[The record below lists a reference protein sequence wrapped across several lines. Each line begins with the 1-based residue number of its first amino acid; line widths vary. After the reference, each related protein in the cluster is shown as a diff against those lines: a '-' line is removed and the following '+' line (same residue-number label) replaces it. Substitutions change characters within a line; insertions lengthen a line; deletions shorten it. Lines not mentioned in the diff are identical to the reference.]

1 MTTIVRP
8 PGPGSALTGRRRAFL
23 DDPTGFLLGLHRE
36 YGDVVY
42 FRVGLRDNYLLSHP
56 DDVKDVL
63 VTNQQRFHKGPA
75 LGDGLQLIGENLFT
89 IEGDTHR
96 RHRKLIQ
103 PAFHRQRLIGFA
115 DVMVEESLAL
125 AGSIR
130 EGEGRDIAVDM
141 AHVTLGV
148 VMRSL
153 FGTEMSAEARTQVT
167 DFVRV
172 LLGGW
177 FGRTSV
183 RRTTVG
189 SEDYQAA
196 LRETDSIVVELI
208 RERREL
214 PGDHHDLLAILM
226 EAQDEDGSTF
236 SDQEVRD
243 EIAALIAAGHET
255 TSNALTWAW
264 YLLSQNPEAE
274 ARMHREIDE
283 VLGDRLPGPEDV
295 RALPYVEMV
304 FSEALRLIPPIWA
317 IDRTVVED
325 HHVGGYL
332 IPAGSVVF
340 TSPYVV
346 HQDPRWYP
354 EPERFKPERWTSELR
369 RSRPRFSYF
378 PFGGGHRVCIG
389 ESFATMEAVLILAT
403 LGRRWRLRLE
413 PGHPVETEALI
424 TLRPKH
430 GMRMIPERRV
440 EAS

>member
-1 MTTIVRP
+1 
-8 PGPGSALTGRRRAFL
+8 
-23 DDPTGFLLGLHRE
+23 
-36 YGDVVY
+36 VY

-56 DDVKDVL
+56 DDVRDVL

-125 AGSIR
+125 ARSIR

-189 SEDYQAA
+189 SEGYQAA
-196 LRETDSIVVELI
+196 LREADSIVVEMI
-208 RERREL
+208 HERREH

-283 VLGDRLPGPEDV
+283 VLGDRLPAPEDV

-354 EPERFKPERWTSELR
+354 EPERFEPERWTSELR

-389 ESFATMEAVLILAT
+389 ESFATMEAILILAT

>member
-23 DDPTGFLLGLHRE
+23 DDPTGFLLGLQRE

-189 SEDYQAA
+189 SEGYQAA
-196 LRETDSIVVELI
+196 LRETDSIVVEMI
-208 RERREL
+208 RERREHQ
-214 PGDHHDLLAILM
+214 GDHHDLLAILM

-354 EPERFKPERWTSELR
+354 EPERFEPERWTSELR

-389 ESFATMEAVLILAT
+389 ESFATMEAILILAT